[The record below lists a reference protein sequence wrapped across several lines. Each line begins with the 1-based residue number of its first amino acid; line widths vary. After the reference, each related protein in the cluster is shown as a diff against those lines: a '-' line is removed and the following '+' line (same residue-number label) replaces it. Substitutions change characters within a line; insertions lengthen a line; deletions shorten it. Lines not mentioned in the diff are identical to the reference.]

1 MPSLNWIGKSAVVA
15 HHKQVPFRLLKC
27 RADLS
32 VGDPQAG
39 NLLVQGDNLEALK
52 ALLPYYAGQ
61 VKCIYIDPP
70 YNTGNEEWVY
80 NDAMNSPE
88 MRDWLGKVVGG
99 ESEDLSRHD
108 KWLCMMY
115 PRLQLLRQFL
125 QEDGVILISID
136 DFEAYH
142 LRCLLDEIFGRQNF
156 IAQLVWEKG
165 RKNDAKFFSVG
176 HEYMIV
182 YAKSVDLLRRLK
194 TVWREPK
201 PGAQEIWNQYLRL
214 RAQLVDD
221 DRAIEKALQDW
232 YKALPEKHPSKALSR
247 YKHIDKYG
255 PWRDRDISWPG
266 GGGPR
271 YDVIHPVTGQPCKIP
286 EAGWRFAT
294 PEAMQRQ
301 IAIGLVEFREDHSN
315 PPFRKAHIHPIPEE
329 LDDENTESEDGEN
342 TENIGL
348 QVMPSVIYKQSQV
361 AVKYLRKLM
370 GKKVFE
376 NPKDHEVIARL
387 IRYITK
393 PGDIVLDSFAGSG
406 TTGHAVIYQNAEDGG
421 NRRFILVELDSNIA
435 QSITAER
442 LKRVVQGYSFPDQK
456 GAEKSEPGL
465 GGGFRFCELGAT
477 LFDAAGQIRPEVTYD
492 DLAQHLFFIETGS
505 PLPVPPS
512 PSPGR
517 EGGERGLGPLL
528 GVHNGTAV
536 YLLYNGV
543 LKDKSPNGGNVL
555 TLPLLATLPEHFGP
569 KIIYG
574 NGCRIG
580 EHRLRELGVV
590 FKQIPYEI
598 RER

>member
-1 MPSLNWIGKSAVVA
+1 MPTLNWIGKAAVVE

-27 RADLS
+27 RDDLS

-61 VKCIYIDPP
+61 LKCIYIDPP
-70 YNTGNEEWVY
+70 YNTGNEGWVY

-88 MRDWLGKVVGG
+88 MRDWLGNVVGG
-99 ESEDLSRHD
+99 EAEDLSRHD

-115 PRLQLLRQFL
+115 PRLRLLKQFL
-125 QEDGVILISID
+125 QEDGVILVSID

-142 LRCLLDEIFGRQNF
+142 LRCLMDEIFGRQNF

-182 YAKSVDLLRRLK
+182 YANSVDLLRRLK

-201 PGAQEIWNQYLRL
+201 PGAQEIWNEYTRL
-214 RAQLVDD
+214 REQFGDNDQAV
-221 DRAIEKALQDW
+221 EKALRDW

-271 YDVIHPVTGQPCKIP
+271 YDIYHPATGEPCKVP

-301 IAIGLVEFREDHSN
+301 IELGLIEFREDHTS
-315 PPFRKAHIHPIPEE
+315 PPFRKAHIHPISEE
-329 LDDENTESEDGEN
+329 LDENANDGDDNEETSDN
-342 TENIGL
+342 VGL

-376 NPKDHEVIARL
+376 NPKDYEVIARL
-387 IRYITK
+387 VRYITK
-393 PGDIVLDSFAGSG
+393 PGDIILDSFAGSG
-406 TTGHAVIYQNAEDGG
+406 TTGHAVLQQNFEDSGS
-421 NRRFILVELDSNIA
+421 RRFSLIEMDTNIA
-435 QSITAER
+435 STITAER
-442 LKRVVQGYSFPDQK
+442 LKRVVEGVEDIK
-456 GAEKSEPGL
+456 GL
-465 GGGFRFCELGAT
+465 GGGFNFCELGAT
-477 LFDAAGQIRPEVTYD
+477 LFDPTGQIRPEVKYE
-492 DLAQHLFFIETGS
+492 DLAQHIHFIETGS
-505 PLPVPPS
+505 PLPRVDKP
-512 PSPGR
+512 R
-517 EGGERGLGPLL
+517 YPLL
-528 GVHNGTAV
+528 GVHNGLAV

-543 LKDKSPNGGNVL
+543 LKDKSPHGGNVL
-555 TLPLLATLPEHFGP
+555 TYELLESLPPHDGQ
-569 KIIYG
+569 KVIYG

-580 EHRLRELGVV
+580 EQRLRDLGIV